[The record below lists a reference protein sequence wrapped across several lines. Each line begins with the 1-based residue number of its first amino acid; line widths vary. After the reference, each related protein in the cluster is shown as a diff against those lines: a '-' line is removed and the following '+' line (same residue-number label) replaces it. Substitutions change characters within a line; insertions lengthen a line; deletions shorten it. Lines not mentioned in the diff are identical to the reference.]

1 MTIYSLIVLALFVG
15 MWILYSLELKVKN
28 SKIRKLNR
36 ENDELLQDYN
46 TIVKDYNDVVD
57 FLEKHFTTEEI
68 AELFLEHDMEKFI
81 GKESGVNE
89 KVREKVKEHLRENLD
104 PR

>member
-15 MWILYSLELKVKN
+15 MWILYSLELRMKN
-28 SKIRKLNR
+28 SKIKKLKR
-36 ENDELLQDYN
+36 ESEELMEDYN

-57 FLEKHFTTEEI
+57 FLEKHFTPEEL
-68 AELFLEHDMEKFI
+68 AELFLEHDMEKYI
-81 GKESGVNE
+81 GKEEDLPDNM
-89 KVREKVKEHLRENLD
+89 REKVKEHLRENLE

>member
-15 MWILYSLELKVKN
+15 MWILYSLELRMKN
-28 SKIRKLNR
+28 SKIKKLKR
-36 ENDELLQDYN
+36 ESEELMEDYN

-57 FLEKHFTTEEI
+57 FLEKHFTPEEL
-68 AELFLEHDMEKFI
+68 AELFLEHDMEKYI
-81 GKESGVNE
+81 SKEEYLTE
-89 KVREKVKEHLRENLD
+89 KMREKVKEHLRENLE